1 MDIKD
6 LMRHRA
12 GEIEKHVMA
21 ITQEI
26 VSSGDTIAR
35 DVSIRLEQNA
45 RVIASYAR
53 DIAAIA
59 KASRSPA

>member
-35 DVSIRLEQNA
+35 D
-45 RVIASYAR
+45 
-53 DIAAIA
+53 IAAIA